1 MTDDDSIPAAKRWS
15 NRPRLAGFDYRGAH
29 AYHLVF
35 NTTQHEPLLVGAL
48 AGVVVDAIQ
57 QAAAATSF
65 EVLAYMVM
73 PNHVHLL
80 VQGTTASANAVRLV
94 QRCKQ
99 KPGYQYKRETGHQLW
114 LPSFFDRIV
123 RRGDDALEIAAY
135 ILANPVRAGLMSED
149 ELWPYSGGTLFEAT
163 PRRS

>member
-1 MTDDDSIPAAKRWS
+1 MSGNTSIPAVKRWS
-15 NRPRLAGFDYRGAH
+15 NRPRLAAFDYTGAH

-35 NTTQHEPLLVGAL
+35 NTACHEPSLVGAL

-57 QAAAATSF
+57 QSAAATSF
-65 EVLAYMVM
+65 ELLMYTVM

-80 VQGTTASANAVRLV
+80 VQGTTESANVVRLV

-99 KPGYQYKRETGHQLW
+99 KPGFWYKRETGERLW

-123 RRGDDALEIAAY
+123 RRGDDAVEIAAY
-135 ILANPVRAGLMSED
+135 ILANPVRAGLMAHGD
-149 ELWPYSGGTLFEAT
+149 VWPYSGGTLFEAT
-163 PRRS
+163 LRRS

>member
-1 MTDDDSIPAAKRWS
+1 MNDDDSIPAIKRWP
-15 NRPRLAGFDYRGAH
+15 NRPRLAGFDYTGAH

-35 NTTQHEPLLVGAL
+35 NTAQHQPLLVSSMAEI
-48 AGVVVDAIQ
+48 VVAAIQ

-65 EVLAYMVM
+65 ELLAYTIM

-80 VQGTTASANAVRLV
+80 VQGTTDSANVVRLV

-99 KPGYQYKRETGHQLW
+99 KPGFSYKRETGDQLW

-123 RRGDDALEIAAY
+123 RRSDDAVEIAKY
-135 ILANPVRAGLMSED
+135 ILTNPVRAGLMSAED
-149 ELWPYSGGTLFEAT
+149 VWPYSGGTLLEAT
-163 PRRS
+163 LGRN